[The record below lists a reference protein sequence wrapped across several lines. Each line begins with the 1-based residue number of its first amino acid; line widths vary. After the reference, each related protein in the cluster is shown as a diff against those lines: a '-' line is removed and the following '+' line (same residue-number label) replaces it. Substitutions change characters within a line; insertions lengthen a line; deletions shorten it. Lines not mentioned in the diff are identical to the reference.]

1 MLNQQYIYSD
11 EDFWEKWE
19 QLMVE
24 VDKFKTVQDESFNRA
39 SYNTVLVTAI
49 LSYRGLTRSQIVAL
63 KNQDVT
69 PDGIAGYDVTFDER
83 SLQTLLECKRYTDK
97 NQQYIWTG
105 RNSEIKE
112 QTLSDFFSK
121 RRMGDSDLAP
131 LFNLGTLNDAYK
143 FRKLYEFC
151 KDNGIVITGFTRSE
165 LKPLHPYY
173 PQMCKIVGVG
183 YIKDNNTPLIKVL
196 RKYYEGYLMPL
207 KAEPEVAQ
215 DTGADQNQQLF
226 KKALLEKIAVME
238 STLAEIKAMA
248 ELLG

>member
-1 MLNQQYIYSD
+1 MTNQQYIYSD

-24 VDKFKTVQDESFNRA
+24 VDKYKAVQDENFNRA
-39 SYNTVLVTAI
+39 SYNNALVTAI

-63 KNQDVT
+63 KNQDIT
-69 PDGIAGYDVTFDER
+69 ADGIAGYDVTFDER
-83 SLQTLLECKRYTDK
+83 SLQMLLDCKRYTDK

-143 FRKLYEFC
+143 FRKLTEFC

-173 PQMCKIVGVG
+173 PEMCKIVGVG
-183 YIKDNNTPLIKVL
+183 YIKDNNTPLLKVL
-196 RKYYEGYLMPL
+196 RKYYEGYLIPL
-207 KAEPEVAQ
+207 EAKPEVAQ

>member
-1 MLNQQYIYSD
+1 MTNQQYIYSD
-11 EDFWEKWE
+11 TDFWEKWE

-24 VDKFKTVQDESFNRA
+24 VEKYQTKQNVDFNRT
-39 SYNTVLVTAI
+39 SYNNALAVAI
-49 LSYRGLTRSQIVAL
+49 LSYRGLTRSQIAAL

-69 PDGIAGYDVTFDER
+69 PDGITGYDVTFDDK
-83 SLQTLLECKRYTDK
+83 SLQTLLDFKRYTDK

-105 RNSEIKE
+105 RNTEIKE

-143 FRKLYEFC
+143 FRKLTEFC

-173 PQMCKIVGVG
+173 PEMCKIVGVG
-183 YIKDNNTPLIKVL
+183 YIKDNKTPLLKVL
-196 RKYYEGYLMPL
+196 RKYYEGYLIPL
-207 KAEPEVAQ
+207 EAKPEVAQ

>member
-1 MLNQQYIYSD
+1 MYIYND
-11 EDFWEKWE
+11 KDFWEKWE

-24 VDKFKTVQDESFNRA
+24 VEKYQTKQNVDFNRN
-39 SYNTVLVTAI
+39 SYNNALAVAI

-69 PDGIAGYDVTFDER
+69 PDGITGYDVTFDDK
-83 SLQTLLECKRYTDK
+83 SLQTLLDFKRYTDK

-105 RNSEIKE
+105 RNTEIKE

-121 RRMGDSDLAP
+121 RRMGDSDLAS

-143 FRKLYEFC
+143 FRKLTEFC

-173 PQMCKIVGVG
+173 PEMCKIVGVG
-183 YIKDNNTPLIKVL
+183 YIKDNNTPLLKVL

-207 KAEPEVAQ
+207 EAIEVEPEVAQ

-238 STLAEIKAMA
+238 STLSEIKAMA

>member
-1 MLNQQYIYSD
+1 MLNQKYIYS
-11 EDFWEKWE
+11 EQDFWEKWE

-24 VDKFKTVQDESFNRA
+24 VDKYKTVQDESFNRT
-39 SYNTVLVTAI
+39 SYNNALVTAI

-63 KNQDVT
+63 KNQDIT
-69 PDGIAGYDVTFDER
+69 ADGIAGYDVTFDDK
-83 SLQTLLECKRYTDK
+83 SLQTLLDFKRYTDK

-105 RNSEIKE
+105 RNTEIKE

-143 FRKLYEFC
+143 FRKLTEFC

-173 PQMCKIVGVG
+173 PEMCKIVGVG
-183 YIKDNNTPLIKVL
+183 YIKDNNTPLLKVL